1 MGVIGMFLGLGRGAL
16 LAVAVMIGFALL
28 KKMIIA
34 FGFLL
39 ALIKFG
45 ILIVFLALF
54 ISIAIAIVR
63 GWSESKNGIKS
74 T

>member
-1 MGVIGMFLGLGRGAL
+1 MFLGLGRGAL
-16 LAVAVMIGFALL
+16 VAMAVMVGFALL
-28 KKMIIA
+28 KKLIIA

-54 ISIAIAIVR
+54 VSIAIAIIR

>member
-16 LAVAVMIGFALL
+16 VAMAVMVGFALL
-28 KKMIIA
+28 KKLIIA

-45 ILIVFLALF
+45 ILIIFLALF
-54 ISIAIAIVR
+54 ISIAIAIIR
-63 GWSESKNGIKS
+63 GWSESKNGVKS

>member
-1 MGVIGMFLGLGRGAL
+1 MFLGLGRGAL
-16 LAVAVMIGFALL
+16 LAMAVMVAFVVL

-54 ISIAIAIVR
+54 ISIAVSIIR
-63 GWSESKNGIKS
+63 GWCESKNGIKS

>member
-1 MGVIGMFLGLGRGAL
+1 MFLGLGRGAL
-16 LAVAVMIGFALL
+16 LAMAIMFALFLL

-54 ISIAIAIVR
+54 VSIAVAIIR
-63 GWSESKNGIKS
+63 GWCESKNGIKNA
-74 T
+74 